1 MKHETSPEKRLAEWE
16 RLAEIIRRS
25 GLSINA
31 FSPSASASPRGE
43 NLYRIRRGANGIS
56 RDLAERIHARYPQY
70 SIRWLLSGD
79 EQEDAPE
86 KPPPGLRNNGS
97 PPPER
102 VPTGVES
109 QCPAAA
115 TRSGPKPDAL
125 QTGGTPLPGG
135 HFAPNSRS
143 RSEKFARRAAKASY
157 SARSEAIRS
166 RTD

>member
-31 FSPSASASPRGE
+31 FALRSGLPRGE

-79 EQEDAPE
+79 EQE
-86 KPPPGLRNNGS
+86 
-97 PPPER
+97 
-102 VPTGVES
+102 
-109 QCPAAA
+109 
-115 TRSGPKPDAL
+115 
-125 QTGGTPLPGG
+125 
-135 HFAPNSRS
+135 
-143 RSEKFARRAAKASY
+143 
-157 SARSEAIRS
+157 
-166 RTD
+166 